1 MDLKKQ
7 EVKIKQLQEQVRKQ
21 QEKIENRLGKEIIK
35 KFHLDYAKLDNAKK
49 TRLFVKNLK
58 VDDSTNFENDLNSSV
73 VNQGMKDH
81 DKFHQD

>member
-7 EVKIKQLQEQVRKQ
+7 EVKIKQLQEQVKKQ

-35 KFHLDYAKLDNAKK
+35 KFHLEYANLDNAKK

-58 VDDSTNFENDLNSSV
+58 VNDSTNFENGLNSSV
-73 VNQGMKDH
+73 VNQDMKSQDT
-81 DKFHQD
+81 FHQD